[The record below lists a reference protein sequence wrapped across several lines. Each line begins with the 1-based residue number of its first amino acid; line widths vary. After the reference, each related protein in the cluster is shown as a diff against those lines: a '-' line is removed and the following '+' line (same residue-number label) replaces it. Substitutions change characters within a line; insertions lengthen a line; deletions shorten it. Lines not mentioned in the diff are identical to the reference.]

1 MKKAI
6 LLFIMFMVL
15 AFGSYTPAYAEEPA
29 VGGGEVQETL
39 PEEPSG
45 EVPDTETPSSGETQ
59 PDVPSDTDGMQGD
72 LKNEIQGMLDKFKA
86 EMDEKYADKPWYERA
101 SNFWD
106 QYIGYLVSGIVLL
119 VNIGAVLFGMKY
131 GKKNIYKYYAWCKDS
146 FVPWMSDALEQFKH
160 YAENANQRSEFADK
174 RYTEMLEK
182 YKELERMVEDQDK
195 LKTETQRVI
204 TEIGEE
210 EKTDR
215 NRMLKQ
221 TRALRR
227 ILSVVASQMAYLSQ
241 STGLNNETAEQI
253 RAKYDALLATLES
266 ESEDAE
272 HE

>member
-1 MKKAI
+1 MKRAI
-6 LLFIMFMVL
+6 VLFIMFMVL
-15 AFGSYTPAYAEEPA
+15 AFGSYAPAYAEEPA
-29 VGGGEVQETL
+29 PDTGTDAANVEDTTDTDGGGAT
-39 PEEPSG
+39 EEDPPDSG
-45 EVPDTETPSSGETQ
+45 EPDATEPG
-59 PDVPSDTDGMQGD
+59 VPSDTDGMQGD
-72 LKNEIQGMLDKFKA
+72 LKNEIQGMLDQFKA

-101 SNFWD
+101 SSFWD

-131 GKKNIYKYYAWCKDS
+131 GKKNIYKYYAWCKHS
-146 FVPWMSDALEQFKH
+146 FIPWMSDALEKSQQ
-160 YAENANQRSEFADK
+160 YAADADK

-182 YKELERMVEDQDK
+182 YKELESMVEEQNK
-195 LKTETQRVI
+195 LKSETQSALL
-204 TEIGEE
+204 EMGEG
-210 EKTDR
+210 EKADR
-215 NRMLKQ
+215 ERMLKQ

>member
-1 MKKAI
+1 MKRAI
-6 LLFIMFMVL
+6 VLFIMFMVL
-15 AFGSYTPAYAEEPA
+15 AFGSYAPAYAEEPA
-29 VGGGEVQETL
+29 PSTGTDAANVEDATEADGDES
-39 PEEPSG
+39 PEETPPDSG
-45 EVPDTETPSSGETQ
+45 EPDAPEPG
-59 PDVPSDTDGMQGD
+59 VPSDTDGMQGD
-72 LKNEIQGMLDKFKA
+72 LKNEIQGMLDQFKA

-101 SNFWD
+101 SSFWD

-146 FVPWMSDALEQFKH
+146 FLPWMSDTLEQFKQ
-160 YAENANQRSEFADK
+160 YAETADK
-174 RYTEMLEK
+174 RYTEMLDK
-182 YKELERMVEDQDK
+182 YKQLEAMVEGQDK
-195 LKTETQRVI
+195 LKTETQLVI